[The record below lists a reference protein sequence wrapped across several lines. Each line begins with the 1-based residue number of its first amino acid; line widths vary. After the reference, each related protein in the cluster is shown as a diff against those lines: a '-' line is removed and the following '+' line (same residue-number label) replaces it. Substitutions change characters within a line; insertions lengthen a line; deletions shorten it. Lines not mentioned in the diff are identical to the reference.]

1 MHRHFRTDVWD
12 RWLEQVGLDL
22 TKVRNIAEF
31 DNMFAVARAAER
43 GAGIALLPLLVC
55 EPWFAS
61 GALAQIEGF
70 ELQVTRLIT
79 WWRGA
84 KTWRGPRCR
93 RSSSGP

>member
-1 MHRHFRTDVWD
+1 M
-12 RWLEQVGLDL
+12 
-22 TKVRNIAEF
+22 AEF

-70 ELQVTRLIT
+70 ELQSDEAYYLVARREDVARPEVQAFIQWTVDSDFTWQADSARRRVTNDS
-79 WWRGA
+79 A
-84 KTWRGPRCR
+84 VE
-93 RSSSGP
+93 